1 MPRSKVALPSPSR
14 LSSVPLSETI
24 SLSALPAGSTPHA
37 RRRLVIPA
45 ALLLIYAVQCFWFI
59 RTQSLTVDEPGH
71 IAAGLAMWRHGRFVM
86 LNDQPP
92 LARLIFTAPL
102 AALTSTPVDNIR
114 ERLFTTA
121 PVLALWTRPPV
132 VVLGVLLGI
141 LLWLAAREWLSESAA
156 NFALALFVFS
166 PALIAHFSLATM
178 DGAATLTI
186 FVVVL
191 QLARWRKDPTRR
203 QTIWLGIALG
213 LMLLS
218 KFYAPPLF
226 LIALYIVTL
235 NTNDGVKHARG
246 WHWKHVAAIAAL
258 AWAVVWAGYFFH
270 VSVARFENDTLV
282 IHMPHRENDL
292 REPVNITLPGK
303 MLVPAAEYIDGL
315 YKVAFHDL
323 SGHES
328 MLLGRVSRTGGWK
341 SYYFYVIAL
350 KWPIAVLLLSLSGV
364 VVIIRKRVR
373 PPDGWPAMLAIPVA
387 LFLMAIFSR
396 IQVGDRHILPFYP
409 FALLLAAAAWQA
421 LLPVGA
427 ARTILLAFA
436 ALNAADCLRFAP
448 DYLSYFTPL
457 VDQSKSYR
465 LLTDSNTDW
474 GQGLIALKK
483 FQDAHPNEEIHLAYF
498 GTVDPA
504 AYGIRYQVLR
514 PGERPRGTAVVSAT
528 NLSGQLLAD
537 PDSYKWLLQYK
548 PKAILNH
555 TLYVFELPEQQRQ

>member
-1 MPRSKVALPSPSR
+1 MIPS
-14 LSSVPLSETI
+14 V
-24 SLSALPAGSTPHA
+24 
-37 RRRLVIPA
+37 
-45 ALLLIYAVQCFWFI
+45 LLLVYVLQCFWFI

-86 LNDQPP
+86 LNDQPS

-114 ERLFTTA
+114 ERLFTTEPA
-121 PVLALWTRPPV
+121 LALWTRPPV

-141 LLWLAAREWLSESAA
+141 LLWLAARAWLSESAA
-156 NFALALFVFS
+156 NFALALFAFS

-186 FVVVL
+186 FLMVL
-191 QLARWRKDPTRR
+191 LLAHWRKNPTRR
-203 QTIWLGIALG
+203 QTIGLGIALG

-235 NTNDGVKHARG
+235 NTTDGVKHSRG
-246 WHWKHVAAIAAL
+246 WHWKHAAATAAL
-258 AWAVVWAGYFFH
+258 AGAVVWAGYFFH

-282 IHMPHRENDL
+282 IHMPHREHDF
-292 REPVNITLPGK
+292 RAPVNISLPGK

-328 MLLGRVSRTGGWK
+328 MLLGKISRTGGWK
-341 SYYFYVIAL
+341 SYYFYVIVL
-350 KWPIAVLLLSLSGV
+350 KWPIAVLLLAMTGA
-364 VVIIRKRVR
+364 VVILRKRVR
-373 PPDGWPAMLAIPVA
+373 LPVGWPALIAIPAA

-396 IQVGDRHILPFYP
+396 IQIGDRHILPLYP
-409 FALLLAAAAWQA
+409 FALLLAAAAWQGLSA
-421 LLPVGA
+421 YRV
-427 ARTILLAFA
+427 ARIILLASVA
-436 ALNAADCLRFAP
+436 VNVADCLRFAP
-448 DYLSYFTPL
+448 DYMSYFTPL
-457 VDQSKSYR
+457 VDQSKSYQ

-483 FQDAHPNEEIHLAYF
+483 YQDAHPSAEIHLAYF

-504 AYGIRYQVLR
+504 VYGIRYRTLQ
-514 PGERPRGTAVVSAT
+514 PGERPSGTAVISAT
-528 NLSGQLLAD
+528 DLSGQLLAG

-555 TLYVFELPEQQRQ
+555 TLYVFEVPEQRRP

>member
-1 MPRSKVALPSPSR
+1 
-14 LSSVPLSETI
+14 
-24 SLSALPAGSTPHA
+24 
-37 RRRLVIPA
+37 
-45 ALLLIYAVQCFWFI
+45 
-59 RTQSLTVDEPGH
+59 
-71 IAAGLAMWRHGRFVM
+71 
-86 LNDQPP
+86 
-92 LARLIFTAPL
+92 
-102 AALTSTPVDNIR
+102 
-114 ERLFTTA
+114 
-121 PVLALWTRPPV
+121 LALWTRPPV
-132 VVLGVLLGI
+132 VVLGILLGI

-156 NFALALFVFS
+156 NFALALFAFS

-186 FVVVL
+186 FLVVL
-191 QLARWRKDPTRR
+191 QLARWRKNPTRR
-203 QTIWLGIALG
+203 QTTRLGIALG

-235 NTNDGVKHARG
+235 NTTDRVKHSRG
-246 WHWKHVAAIAAL
+246 WHWKHAAAVAAL
-258 AWAVVWAGYFFH
+258 AWVVVWTGYFFH

-282 IHMPHRENDL
+282 IHMPHRENDF
-292 REPVNITLPGK
+292 RAPMSINLPGK

-328 MLLGRVSRTGGWK
+328 MLLGKVSRTGGWK

-350 KWPIAVLLLSLSGV
+350 KWPVTVLLLALTGV
-364 VVIIRKRVR
+364 VVILRKQVR
-373 PPDGWPAMLAIPVA
+373 LPDGWPALVAIPTA

-396 IQVGDRHILPFYP
+396 IQIGDRHILPLYP
-409 FALLLAAAAWQA
+409 SALLLAAAAWQGLA
-421 LLPVGA
+421 THRVARIVLLGLV
-427 ARTILLAFA
+427 I
-436 ALNAADCLRFAP
+436 LNAADCLRFAP
-448 DYLSYFTPL
+448 DYMSYFTPL
-457 VDQSKSYR
+457 VDQKSYK

-483 FQDAHPNEEIHLAYF
+483 YQDAHPNDEIHLAYF

-504 AYGIRYQVLR
+504 VYGVRYRTLQ
-514 PGERPRGTAVVSAT
+514 PGERHGGTVVVSAT
-528 NLSGQLLAD
+528 DLSGQLLAD

-555 TLYVFELPEQQRQ
+555 TLYVFEVPDQRQP

>member
-1 MPRSKVALPSPSR
+1 
-14 LSSVPLSETI
+14 VPLSETT
-24 SLSALPAGSTPHA
+24 SHPALPVESHQRA
-37 RRRLVIPA
+37 RWRWRLMIPSV
-45 ALLLIYAVQCFWFI
+45 LLLVYVLQCFWFI

-86 LNDQPP
+86 LNDQPS

-114 ERLFTTA
+114 ERLFTTEPA
-121 PVLALWTRPPV
+121 LALWTRPPV

-141 LLWLAAREWLSESAA
+141 LLWLAARAWLSESAA
-156 NFALALFVFS
+156 NFALALFAFS

-186 FVVVL
+186 FLMVL
-191 QLARWRKDPTRR
+191 LLAHWRKNPTRR
-203 QTIWLGIALG
+203 QTIGLGIALG

-235 NTNDGVKHARG
+235 NTTDGVKHSRG
-246 WHWKHVAAIAAL
+246 WHWKHAAATAAL
-258 AWAVVWAGYFFH
+258 AGAVVWAGYFFH

-282 IHMPHRENDL
+282 IHMPHREHDF
-292 REPVNITLPGK
+292 RAPVNISLPGK

-328 MLLGRVSRTGGWK
+328 MLLGKISRTGGWK
-341 SYYFYVIAL
+341 SYYFYVIVL
-350 KWPIAVLLLSLSGV
+350 KWPIAVLLLAMTGA
-364 VVIIRKRVR
+364 VVILRKRVR
-373 PPDGWPAMLAIPVA
+373 LPDGWPALFAIPGA

-396 IQVGDRHILPFYP
+396 IQIGDRHILPLYP
-409 FALLLAAAAWQA
+409 FALLLAAAAWQGLSA
-421 LLPVGA
+421 YRV
-427 ARTILLAFA
+427 ARIILLASVA
-436 ALNAADCLRFAP
+436 VNVADCLRFAP
-448 DYLSYFTPL
+448 DYMSYFTPL
-457 VDQSKSYR
+457 VDQSKSYQ

-483 FQDAHPNEEIHLAYF
+483 YQDAHPNDEIHLAYF

-504 AYGIRYQVLR
+504 VYGIRYRTLQ
-514 PGERPRGTAVVSAT
+514 PGERPSGTAVISAT
-528 NLSGQLLAD
+528 DLSGQLLAG

-555 TLYVFELPEQQRQ
+555 TLYVFEVPEQRRP

>member
-1 MPRSKVALPSPSR
+1 
-14 LSSVPLSETI
+14 VPLSETT
-24 SLSALPAGSTPHA
+24 SHPALPAESHPLE
-37 RRRLVIPA
+37 RRRWRLVIPA
-45 ALLLIYAVQCFWFI
+45 VLLLVYALQCSWFI

-86 LNDQPP
+86 LNDQPS

-114 ERLFTTA
+114 ERLFTTEPA
-121 PVLALWTRPPV
+121 LALWTRPPV
-132 VVLGVLLGI
+132 VVLGVFLGI
-141 LLWLAAREWLSESAA
+141 LLWLAARAWLSESAA
-156 NFALALFVFS
+156 NFALALFAFS

-186 FVVVL
+186 FLMVL
-191 QLARWRKDPTRR
+191 LLSRWRKNPTRR

-235 NTNDGVKHARG
+235 NTTDGVKHSRG
-246 WHWKHVAAIAAL
+246 WHWKHAAATAAL
-258 AWAVVWAGYFFH
+258 AGAVVWAGYFFH
-270 VSVARFENDTLV
+270 VSVARFENDTLI
-282 IHMPHRENDL
+282 IHMPHREHDF
-292 REPVNITLPGK
+292 RAPVNISLPGK

-328 MLLGRVSRTGGWK
+328 MLLGKVSRTGGWR
-341 SYYFYVIAL
+341 SYYFYVIVL
-350 KWPIAVLLLSLSGV
+350 KWPIAVLLLAMTGV
-364 VVIIRKRVR
+364 VVILRKQVR
-373 PPDGWPAMLAIPVA
+373 LPDGWPALIAIPAA

-396 IQVGDRHILPFYP
+396 IQIGDRHILPLYP
-409 FALLLAAAAWQA
+409 FALLLAAAAWQG
-421 LLPVGA
+421 LSTHRV
-427 ARTILLAFA
+427 ARIILLGLVAV
-436 ALNAADCLRFAP
+436 NAADCLRFAP
-448 DYLSYFTPL
+448 DYMSYFTPL
-457 VDQSKSYR
+457 VDQSKSYQ

-483 FQDAHPNEEIHLAYF
+483 YQDAHPNDEIHLAYF

-504 AYGIRYQVLR
+504 VYGIRYRVLQ
-514 PGERPRGTAVVSAT
+514 PGERPSGTAVISAT
-528 NLSGQLLAD
+528 DLSGQLLAD

-548 PKAILNH
+548 PKAILDH
-555 TLYVFELPEQQRQ
+555 TLYVFEVPEQQRP